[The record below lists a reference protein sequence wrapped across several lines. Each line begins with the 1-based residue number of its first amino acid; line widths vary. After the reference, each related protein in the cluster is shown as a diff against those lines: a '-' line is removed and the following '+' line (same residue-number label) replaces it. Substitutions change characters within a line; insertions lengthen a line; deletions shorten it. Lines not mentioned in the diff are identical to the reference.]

1 MTSMQ
6 YLTLAYAL
14 VWIGLGIYMIQ
25 LNRRIQRVHG
35 DIIELRE
42 RMDRAGRS

>member
-1 MTSMQ
+1 MTSMH

-35 DIIELRE
+35 DIVELRE
-42 RMDRAGRS
+42 RMDRAGRA